1 MADSDLVV
9 VHTFMNRPEAELAQS
24 ALEAAGIESI
34 VLADDAGGV
43 QPGLWEGEQIRVLVR
58 PENEGEARTI
68 LNTTAKPEPKT
79 EEPKIE

>member
-1 MADSDLVV
+1 MADSELVV

-43 QPGLWEGEQIRVLVR
+43 QPGLWEAEPVRVLVR
-58 PENEGEARTI
+58 VENESEARAI
-68 LNTTAKPEPKT
+68 LDTTATADPKAD
-79 EEPKIE
+79 